1 MGTWTPVKLMICKPR
16 VALARLHV
24 PLGRWAMPVGT
35 GTLDMMHSKSVPLAY
50 CRIQKKYV
58 QNTYI
63 YMHIHTHTSVYIHMT
78 TLQVFLILLLFVSV
92 LNWGGQF
99 TPTGHMS
106 KGLCTWVLLTVNI
119 FWKCRWI
126 GCYCLFRRGE
136 YCMTDNFSIER
147 AVAFNTPYPCNIIM
161 CRSLC
166 NVVVL
171 LLFIFVLSNLM
182 WSIIWS

>member
-1 MGTWTPVKLMICKPR
+1 MRTWTPVKLMICKPR

-50 CRIQKKYV
+50 CRIRKKYV
-58 QNTYI
+58 QNMYI
-63 YMHIHTHTSVYIHMT
+63 YVHIHTHTSVYIHMT
-78 TLQVFLILLLFVSV
+78 NTSGVSHFVVICVSV
-92 LNWGGQF
+92 ELGSAIYSNRA
-99 TPTGHMS
+99 HV
-106 KGLCTWVLLTVNI
+106 KGFMYLSLVNRQY
-119 FWKCRWI
+119 FLKCRWI

-136 YCMTDNFSIER
+136 YGMTDNFSIER
-147 AVAFNTPYPCNIIM
+147 AVSFNTPYPCNILM

-182 WSIIWS
+182 